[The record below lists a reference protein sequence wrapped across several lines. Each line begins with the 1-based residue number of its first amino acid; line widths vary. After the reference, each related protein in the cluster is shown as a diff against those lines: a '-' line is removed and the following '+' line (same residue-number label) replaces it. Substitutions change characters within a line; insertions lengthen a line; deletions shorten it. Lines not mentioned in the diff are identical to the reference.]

1 MDTTLIPIF
10 PIIIFSLHHKSF
22 TSLSTVKLYFQK
34 KIIQNTFWIY
44 ANQNHTGKMHSPRS
58 LNKLQKLQFMQKNH
72 LHQFAP
78 HYPLEHF
85 PPFKL
90 PQRSLCF
97 AFILE
102 SCSRTLAT
110 TPCEETRSQGP
121 TGSATWVLQAQAAH
135 GHVQLGVTLTTLTV
149 LQAATGCLLPG
160 SKAVSSYVATVAWH

>member
-97 AFILE
+97 ACILE
-102 SCSRTLAT
+102 SCSCTLAT

-121 TGSATWVLQAQAAH
+121 AGRPESFRHRVPTGTGSWELPWPPWPCCKQPRAAFSPAPK
-135 GHVQLGVTLTTLTV
+135 QT
-149 LQAATGCLLPG
+149 AAM
-160 SKAVSSYVATVAWH
+160 